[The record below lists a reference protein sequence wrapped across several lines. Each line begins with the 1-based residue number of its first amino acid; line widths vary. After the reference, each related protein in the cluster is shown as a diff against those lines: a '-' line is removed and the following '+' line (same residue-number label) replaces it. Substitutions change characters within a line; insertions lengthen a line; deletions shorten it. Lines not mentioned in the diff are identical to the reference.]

1 MTTTVPNGADMD
13 VKSQRVTHA
22 VVMVSSETAA
32 RWLTTNKRN
41 RPVSHDIVDRYSNDM
56 ATGLWTF
63 AADPIRFDTEGH
75 LIDGQHRLTALARVE
90 MTLPM
95 LVVRGLPTDSQ
106 LVMDQ
111 GRKRTPGQQLGLLG
125 VKDSNLIASIVKV
138 TIQYDTGLLFRD
150 NKLSGSITA
159 PVIQEYVNDHSDEI
173 AFVQPLLGAVRRADA
188 PPSVVGA
195 FAVIAA
201 RVHGED
207 AAIFLTQLDDL
218 VGMSKGHPIHTLDK
232 RLRRIRR
239 ERIKFSNRDYL
250 ALFIQAFNAWRAGRQ
265 ITQFPRPS
273 GGSWSVANFPA
284 VA

>member
-1 MTTTVPNGADMD
+1 MTTTLPNADNLD
-13 VKSQRVTHA
+13 LQSTRVTHA
-22 VVMVSSETAA
+22 VVMVSSDTAA
-32 RWLTTNKRN
+32 RWLKTNKRN
-41 RPVSHDIVDRYSNDM
+41 RPVSDDIVDRYANDM
-56 ATGLWTF
+56 STGLWTF
-63 AADPIRFDTEGH
+63 AADPIRFDTSGN
-75 LIDGQHRLTALARVE
+75 LIDGQHRLSALARID

-95 LVVRGLPTDSQ
+95 LVVRGLPADSQ

-138 TIQYDTGLLFRD
+138 TIQYDTGLLFRE

-159 PVIQEYVNDHSDEI
+159 PVIQEYVTDHPREMT
-173 AFVQPLLGAVRRADA
+173 FVHPLLGAIRRADA

-195 FAVIAA
+195 FAVIAS
-201 RVHGED
+201 RVHGDD
-207 AAIFLTQLDDL
+207 AAMFIKQLDEL

-239 ERIKFSNRDYL
+239 ERLKFSNRDYL

-265 ITQFPRPS
+265 ITQFPRPT